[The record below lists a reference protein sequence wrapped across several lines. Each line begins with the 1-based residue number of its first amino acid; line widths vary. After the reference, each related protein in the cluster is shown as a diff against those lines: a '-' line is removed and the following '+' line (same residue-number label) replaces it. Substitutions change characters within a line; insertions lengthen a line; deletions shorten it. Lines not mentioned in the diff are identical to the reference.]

1 MLTPNKQY
9 QELKDTYL
17 FNTIYRKTDEYRQSH
32 PDKKIYLIV
41 S

>member
-17 FNTIYRKTDEYRQSH
+17 FNTIYRKTDDEVY
-32 PDKKIYLIV
+32 KKLLLEHKRE
-41 S
+41 